1 MKLLLDSHISLRW
14 NGNPA
19 MISPPLR
26 AAIADPANDIF
37 VSAASLWKR
46 DRR

>member
-1 MKLLLDSHISLRW
+1 VKLLLDSHISLRW